1 MVDEAADEDEDEDE
15 AEEAEDGDADARNR
29 RGCTASTTMKMC
41 CSVSTPSTNLSMAG
55 WRSDLRRL
63 SALRAASRRS
73 SLCVYFD
80 LSNAKMVTSAP
91 LSWCARMIDC
101 AR

>member
-1 MVDEAADEDEDEDE
+1 
-15 AEEAEDGDADARNR
+15 
-29 RGCTASTTMKMC
+29 
-41 CSVSTPSTNLSMAG
+41 
-55 WRSDLRRL
+55 
-63 SALRAASRRS
+63 
-73 SLCVYFD
+73 LCVYFD